1 MEQTPFHIATMFD
14 DIDDFVWAW
23 NLLLRGVCDKHAPPK
38 EIKARSVSSL
48 WSNNSVRLKM
58 NRRFKVIQACRSIKI
73 SKQLDRL

>member
-23 NLLLRGVCDKHAPPK
+23 NLLLSGVCDKHAPPK

-48 WSNNSVRLKM
+48 WSNNLSG
-58 NRRFKVIQACRSIKI
+58 
-73 SKQLDRL
+73 